1 MSPSEVDA
9 GADMILQAK
18 VACSPAADLRGES
31 VLLKDH
37 DGALAGTLEVTAFDG
52 ETDETSACVVTAP
65 AVPGAYTWLAVSPGP
80 AAAMSQEEASTPF
93 SLTVKPHSMRVVVW
107 DAPSAIPC
115 GEAFGVKLGVKCSS
129 ECRGDGWTVEIYDHS
144 RKKLAAATL
153 GHEPWAGTIALY
165 HAEVNLSAPGTTG
178 LYAWTATATAA
189 DAGLPHTESSV
200 GFGVRVV
207 PTPKCRLTV
216 VAVDADGKPRSR
228 VQRGCS
234 PLPGRH
240 RRRRRGDLAGAGG
253 RVQALC
259 FRKEL
264 LSFSLRQRR
273 EDGHDDTGGTRGGPG
288 TLGRRRLVLI
298 RSPS

>member
-1 MSPSEVDA
+1 MPPKTHWVRCRVEVSPSEVDA

-52 ETDETSACVVTAP
+52 ETNETSACVVTAP

-129 ECRGDGWTVEIYDHS
+129 ECRGDGWTVEIYDRS
-144 RKKLAAATL
+144 RKKQAAATL
-153 GHEPWAGTIALY
+153 GHEQTPVQGARWLLTPTRPSPTKTAWRPCGCRRASTGSLFP
-165 HAEVNLSAPGTTG
+165 ERTTF
-178 LYAWTATATAA
+178 LFTATAT
-189 DAGLPHTESSV
+189 
-200 GFGVRVV
+200 
-207 PTPKCRLTV
+207 
-216 VAVDADGKPRSR
+216 
-228 VQRGCS
+228 
-234 PLPGRH
+234 
-240 RRRRRGDLAGAGG
+240 
-253 RVQALC
+253 
-259 FRKEL
+259 
-264 LSFSLRQRR
+264 
-273 EDGHDDTGGTRGGPG
+273 
-288 TLGRRRLVLI
+288 
-298 RSPS
+298 